1 MQLNLT
7 NRSAIITGGSL
18 GIGRA
23 IAHAYAGAGAEVTI
37 LARRQEVL
45 DEAAAEVK
53 AATGKAIHPI
63 ACDVRD
69 PAQIKSAYAK
79 ASEAM
84 GGHVDV
90 VVNNAGTSRTGP
102 FMDATEEIWAE
113 DMDLKF
119 HAAVRLIRL
128 ALPGMRERKWGRII
142 NVLNIGARAPRANGM
157 PTVVSRAA
165 GLAMTKALAGEVAAD
180 NVLVNA
186 MMVGLI
192 KSDQHEQR
200 HKASGENVSL
210 EEFYARLAGNIP
222 LGRYGEPEEFANMAL
237 FLASDAGSYITGVAI
252 NVDGGL
258 SPVP

>member
-1 MQLNLT
+1 MQLSLA
-7 NRSAIITGGSL
+7 NRTAIITGGSL

-23 IAHAYAGAGAEVTI
+23 IAHAYAGAGAEVAI
-37 LARRQEVL
+37 MARRQEVL

-53 AATGKAIHPI
+53 EATGKAIHAI

-69 PAQIKSAYAK
+69 PEQIKSAYAK
-79 ASEAM
+79 ASAAL
-84 GGHVDV
+84 GGRVDV
-90 VVNNAGTSRTGP
+90 LVNNAGTSKTGP
-102 FMDATEEIWAE
+102 FMEATDEVWAE
-113 DMDLKF
+113 DLDLKF
-119 HAAVRLIRL
+119 HAAVRMIRQ

-142 NVLNIGARAPRANGM
+142 NVLNIGAKAPKAGGM

-165 GLAMTKALAGEVAAD
+165 GLAMTKSLAGEVATD

-192 KSDQHEQR
+192 KSDQWVQR
-200 HKASGENVSL
+200 HKNSGENTSL
-210 EEFYARLAGNIP
+210 DDFYAKLGSGVP
-222 LGRYGEPEEFANMAL
+222 LGRYGEAAEFANMAL